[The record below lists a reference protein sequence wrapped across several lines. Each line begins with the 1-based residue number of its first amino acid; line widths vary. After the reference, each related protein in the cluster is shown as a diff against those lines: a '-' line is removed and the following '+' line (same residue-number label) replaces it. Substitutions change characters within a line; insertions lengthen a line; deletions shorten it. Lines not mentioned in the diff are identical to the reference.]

1 MPLRPASASY
11 IIALEDA
18 PKPSQATRASNA
30 SEGARSKYFHGKIH
44 SCTSALDCKLVGL
57 ILRTPGAVL
66 HEEKREKYKNTA
78 TVQWK
83 RCARLCRREQE
94 HITLLPTENTLC
106 TIAPDVESDSPRL
119 FRMRTV
125 EQLKQGRQLKLTR
138 CHQKQQL
145 PYHKHTDNVLA
156 CVLDGSPA
164 TL

>member
-44 SCTSALDCKLVGL
+44 SCTSTLDCKLVGL
-57 ILRTPGAVL
+57 VLRTPGAVL
-66 HEEKREKYKNTA
+66 HEEKREKYKNTT

-94 HITLLPTENTLC
+94 HITLLPTEN
-106 TIAPDVESDSPRL
+106 AENNESQRGRGGGEGEGWG
-119 FRMRTV
+119 RM
-125 EQLKQGRQLKLTR
+125 
-138 CHQKQQL
+138 
-145 PYHKHTDNVLA
+145 
-156 CVLDGSPA
+156 
-164 TL
+164 